1 MPFSTILI
9 SNLLGAIGAAVGGAI
24 GYLLFG
30 WIATQGFYGIM
41 IPGGLLGFG
50 CGLLAW
56 HKSEL
61 RGAACGLAAVV
72 LGLYC
77 EWKVFPFSKDGS
89 LDYFIKHLDDLS
101 LLTWIM
107 VIVGSVIAYYLA
119 RAPGRFQSAAKL
131 D

>member
-1 MPFSTILI
+1 MPTSAILI
-9 SNLLGAIGAAVGGAI
+9 SNLLGIVGAAVGGTV

-50 CGLLAW
+50 CGLLAS

-61 RGAACGLAAVV
+61 RGVACGLAAVI

-77 EWKVFPFSKDGS
+77 EWKVFPFTKDGS
-89 LDYFIKHLDDLS
+89 LDYFLKHLGDLRP
-101 LLTWIM
+101 LTWIM
-107 VIVGSVIAYYLA
+107 IVVGSVIAYYLA
-119 RAPGRFQSAAKL
+119 RAPGRNHAAVKVN
-131 D
+131 